1 MQYLYKV
8 HKGVGLP
15 YQITTPNGA
24 IVAYSVRRIY
34 PYYQGYAVEVR
45 RSTDNAT
52 LNIGFIGNNLDTVTL
67 ANFCGAGNGTV
78 RTWYDQSGNGYNAIQ
93 LDPVRQ
99 PSLVTAGAVNTI
111 NSRPT
116 VTFSLALST
125 YLSAFAP
132 VDIKPRNTMVVESHA
147 SFGASAA
154 IRMYS
159 KRVTDFVLRSNTYK
173 YQIGGGTNPSRRT
186 IAGTGAALN
195 VLQLGGASWDGTA
208 NGSGINMY
216 VNAQV
221 SNGTI
226 DGTGTLPTSN
236 AAYPLIVGAS
246 MDTTTFLPG
255 EHYDGNL
262 SEILMY
268 NSPLPDDTFVKSQQY
283 LLSYYNIS
291 GSQAAYYMN
300 KVHTRPD
307 NNIQAKNL
315 ATITPTAPLVVV
327 QGPGLQYETPIPSVT
342 FTINYFTTNTVLT
355 TFAPGGPF
363 NSRPRINTF
372 RSDGSFVTVLTST
385 SSITVTM
392 PMTTTYI
399 PYFTAGI
406 DLFFGDWQYCKI
418 EPTNTGWINRP
429 GTLNPG
435 ESALQFT
442 IDVLK
447 DKPGV
452 GRVTT
457 WNNKA
462 FTFNVTVS
470 SPGIPAISTP
480 TTISIQAP
488 NGTCGTAIP
497 MVATVNNNLATGN
510 VKFYNSGALLGTSTL
525 NSGTATLNNT
535 FNTGTYNSLSAVY
548 SGDTLFTSS
557 SSSTISINITAIPTS
572 TVLNVSNAAILSGE
586 YMTLSAYVTPAV
598 SVGNVTFTSDIDGTL
613 SAVKVLNGTSVYSL
627 STLSIG
633 THSFVAS
640 YGGSGCNGGSSGSGS
655 GTVSDPTPILGA
667 ILIKSGPVTG
677 MPWA

>member
-1 MQYLYKV
+1 M
-8 HKGVGLP
+8 
-15 YQITTPNGA
+15 
-24 IVAYSVRRIY
+24 RRIY

-52 LNIGFIGNNLDTVTL
+52 LNIGFIENNLDTVTL

-78 RTWYDQSGNGYNAIQ
+78 RTWYDQSGNGYNAVQ

-116 VTFSLALST
+116 VTFSLTLST

-132 VDIKPRNTMVVESHA
+132 VDIKPRNIMVVESHQ
-147 SFGASAA
+147 SFGTSTA

-159 KRVTDFVLRSNTYK
+159 KRVTDFILRSTSYK
-173 YQIGGGTNPSRRT
+173 YQIGGGTNPSRR
-186 IAGTGAALN
+186 AAPGAAAALN
-195 VLQLGGASWDGTA
+195 VLQLGAASWDGAA
-208 NGSGINMY
+208 NGTGINMY
-216 VNAQV
+216 VNAQL
-221 SNGTI
+221 SNGVI
-226 DGTGTLPTSN
+226 DGSGSIPTSN
-236 AAYPLIVGAS
+236 AAFPLIVGAS
-246 MDTTTFLPG
+246 MNTTTFLPE

-262 SEILMY
+262 SEILLY

-291 GSQAAYYMN
+291 GSQAAYYMF
-300 KVHTRPD
+300 KVHDRE
-307 NNIQAKNL
+307 NLIVNSKNL
-315 ATITPTAPLVVV
+315 SIVENTAPFVVV
-327 QGPGLQYETPIPSVT
+327 SAANPITDGLYYEPPIPSVT

-363 NSRPRINTF
+363 SSRPRINTF
-372 RSDGSFVTVLTST
+372 RSDGSFVTVLTAT
-385 SSITVTM
+385 SSVTVTM

-442 IDVLK
+442 IDVQK
-447 DKPGV
+447 ETPGV

-462 FTFNVTVS
+462 FTFNVTIS
-470 SPGIPAISTP
+470 SPGVPVVSTP

-488 NGTCGTAIP
+488 DGTCGTAIP

-510 VKFYNSGALLGTSTL
+510 VGFYSSGTLLGTSTL
-525 NSGTATLNNT
+525 NSGTATFNNT
-535 FNTGTYNSLSAVY
+535 FNTGVYNSVSAVY
-548 SGDTLFTSS
+548 FGSALFTSS
-557 SSSTISINITAIPTS
+557 SSSTISVNITAITTS
-572 TVLNVSNAAILSGE
+572 TALNLSPAATLSAE
-586 YMTLSAYVTPAV
+586 YMTLSAFVTPAV
-598 SVGNVTFTSDIDGTL
+598 SVGTVTFTSSIDGTL
-613 SAVKVLNGTSVYSL
+613 SAVKVINGTSVYSL

-633 THSFVAS
+633 THTFVAS
-640 YGGSGCNGGSSGSGS
+640 YGGSGCYGGSSGGGS
-655 GTVSDPTPILGA
+655 GTVSDPVP
-667 ILIKSGPVTG
+667 PVPPPTYKTVALAA
-677 MPWA
+677 MPW